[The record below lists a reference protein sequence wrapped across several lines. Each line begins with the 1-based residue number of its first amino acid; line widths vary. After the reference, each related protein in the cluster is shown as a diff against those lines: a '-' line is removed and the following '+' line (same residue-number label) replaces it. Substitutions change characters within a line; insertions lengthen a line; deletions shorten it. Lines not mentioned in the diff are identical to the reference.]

1 MVDSLV
7 HISNI
12 AQMEHRLPR
21 SGDGTLWEGDE
32 LTVRF
37 LLEEGKLNLCLRLM
51 HEFCRRMEG
60 LLQAPERYAAFL
72 AETAAAAE
80 LPDTGTLEQRLLTF
94 EQGMG
99 VLLRCAFEHVEAVQ
113 TTDLPELFQ
122 HAAEVLAAAS
132 RRPPEAVS
140 LDRTQPAMV
149 LRYTSAVLARIEHV
163 GEDRVMPYVR
173 EHGLMGLVV
182 GHLHTHAHALKP
194 DDLLAGAT
202 FLARAI
208 DTEAFE
214 DGRGQFLDAEA
225 TGLLR
230 DFRGLFLGEL
240 TAEHEQ
246 RRLLRPLLDVVTRA
260 GG

>member
-1 MVDSLV
+1 
-7 HISNI
+7 
-12 AQMEHRLPR
+12 
-21 SGDGTLWEGDE
+21 
-32 LTVRF
+32 
-37 LLEEGKLNLCLRLM
+37 
-51 HEFCRRMEG
+51 
-60 LLQAPERYAAFL
+60 
-72 AETAAAAE
+72 
-80 LPDTGTLEQRLLTF
+80 
-94 EQGMG
+94 MG

-122 HAAEVLAAAS
+122 HAAEVLAAAA

-149 LRYTSAVLARIEHV
+149 LRYTSAVLARIEHL
-163 GEDRVMPYVR
+163 GEDRVMPHVR
-173 EHGLMGLVV
+173 EHGLMNLVV
-182 GHLHTHAHALKP
+182 GHLHTHAQALKP
-194 DDLLAGAT
+194 DDLLAGAM
-202 FLARAI
+202 FLARTI

-230 DFRGLFLGEL
+230 DRGLFLGEL

-260 GG
+260 GDEILLQHRR